1 MQGRVKAI
9 SRRTGATKRLVA
21 ASVIVAVFNIVV
33 GRAKESKVNVAAAM
47 MGPRPSASN
56 NINNAMH
63 HWLLP
68 MLSLHI

>member
-1 MQGRVKAI
+1 M
-9 SRRTGATKRLVA
+9 VA
-21 ASVIVAVFNIVV
+21 VSVIVAVFNIVV

-56 NINNAMH
+56 NNINNTMH

>member
-1 MQGRVKAI
+1 VEAI
-9 SRRTGATKRLVA
+9 SRRTGTRKRLVA
-21 ASVIVAVFNIVV
+21 ASVIVAVLDIGM

-47 MGPRPSASN
+47 MGPRPSACNNSSN
-56 NINNAMH
+56 NTMH